1 MKYEITLTEAQDAA
15 LSFVAASQSEWIDN
29 FVYERC
35 RIAIDD
41 ILKIALDKAI
51 ESNTQLPTSKDEIVL
66 LAFENGW
73 VKTAA
78 QMNQEAEASTP
89 A

>member
-73 VKTAA
+73 V
-78 QMNQEAEASTP
+78 S
-89 A
+89 